1 MPQLEA
7 QIRDALSA
15 GSPNTSAGSR
25 VYANRAN
32 QGAAAPYVVIQRV
45 GNTPNDTLDRPST
58 LDQVR
63 MQVDCW
69 ASTVDGAAALASQVR
84 SILEADHPFKARLRN
99 QLDDFDVETKLHR
112 RILEFR
118 CWDRLS

>member
-7 QIRDALSA
+7 QILDALAS
-15 GSPNTSAGSR
+15 GSPNTSAGAR

-32 QGAAAPYVVIQRV
+32 QGAAAPYVVFQRV
-45 GNTPNDTLDRPST
+45 GVTPNDSIDRPST

-63 MQVDCW
+63 LQVDCW
-69 ASTVDGAAALASQVR
+69 ATTIDGAAALGRQVR